1 MRNLN
6 ILLSAGLLGGMSVT
20 AAAEATAVSNLTLA
34 AAVELALQDNPGL
47 KSLRERWDAMRER
60 PAQAGTLPNPM
71 FTYSGMDAASGGDW
85 PNTGE
90 KRFMVQQEFSWFG
103 KRALREGIAV
113 KDALSMQWE
122 LDSMTREIVMMVKED
137 YFDLHAVQHVIA
149 ITREEEAVVR
159 RMVKAAETMYATGER
174 TQVDVL
180 KAQAEITILKQKC
193 LELLARENTLK
204 AKLNTLF
211 NRRAD
216 APLGAAVTPPA
227 LAVVGNLDSFFALAA
242 TNRPEVQAAQ
252 TQIER
257 YQLEKTLMA
266 KEAMPDYK
274 LGLEYRDI
282 DASDNQVMFTVSVEL
297 PLRRTKYRAGVREAE
312 KMRASSQAARAAAE
326 RQSALDVQDAAFKLQ
341 TARSTLELYRTE
353 LIPQAEARFSASEA
367 GYRTGKVDFMDLL
380 ESERF
385 LLNARMS
392 YAMEKGSVGMQS
404 ARLER
409 AIGTTLPANGAPGGE
424 GK

>member
-180 KAQAEITILKQKC
+180 K
-193 LELLARENTLK
+193 
-204 AKLNTLF
+204 
-211 NRRAD
+211 
-216 APLGAAVTPPA
+216 
-227 LAVVGNLDSFFALAA
+227 
-242 TNRPEVQAAQ
+242 
-252 TQIER
+252 
-257 YQLEKTLMA
+257 
-266 KEAMPDYK
+266 
-274 LGLEYRDI
+274 
-282 DASDNQVMFTVSVEL
+282 
-297 PLRRTKYRAGVREAE
+297 GVH
-312 KMRASSQAARAAAE
+312 
-326 RQSALDVQDAAFKLQ
+326 
-341 TARSTLELYRTE
+341 
-353 LIPQAEARFSASEA
+353 
-367 GYRTGKVDFMDLL
+367 
-380 ESERF
+380 
-385 LLNARMS
+385 
-392 YAMEKGSVGMQS
+392 
-404 ARLER
+404 
-409 AIGTTLPANGAPGGE
+409 
-424 GK
+424 